1 MTVHVINSNVDV
13 VVSGVKEFQYRKR
26 YDSARN
32 SEGRAAFAPPDTS
45 FQYRKRYDSARNSS
59 RWTKPEVLQ
68 LVFQYRKRYDS
79 ARNMNSILLRRLI
92 WVSIP

>member
-1 MTVHVINSNVDV
+1 MTVHVIRLCSAFKGGKSCRFNTVNGMTVHVINSNVDV

-59 RWTKPEVLQ
+59 R
-68 LVFQYRKRYDS
+68 
-79 ARNMNSILLRRLI
+79 
-92 WVSIP
+92 